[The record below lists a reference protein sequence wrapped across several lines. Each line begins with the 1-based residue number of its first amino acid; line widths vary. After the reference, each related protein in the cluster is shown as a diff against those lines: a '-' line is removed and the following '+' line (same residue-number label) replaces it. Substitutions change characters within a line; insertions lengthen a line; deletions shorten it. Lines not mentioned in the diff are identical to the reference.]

1 MGTSVHLPWW
11 SPTAHHQPCPP
22 PGDICRAQ
30 PCQILGMVELRAGS
44 LGAPQ
49 SLPPPQ
55 TCPLPLEVCGAEG
68 ETTLGLAPPR
78 QGLLGTHRRRGRE
91 IGCLMNVSCVYGE
104 PASYDNPDVSCLS
117 ASAKSNLLAK
127 SGSHHDAAHRGFNP
141 AARGSGRPPVH
152 GVCAGRDRP
161 SPLGLVPVHGQ
172 TQGAKLSPK
181 AATSW
186 AARAVMGVSLLVR
199 DGDLQDVVLC
209 GEAGRAQVGAGWED
223 VTLLSAHPC

>member
-1 MGTSVHLPWW
+1 MLKGRPHWGSPHL
-11 SPTAHHQPCPP
+11 
-22 PGDICRAQ
+22 GK
-30 PCQILGMVELRAGS
+30 
-44 LGAPQ
+44 
-49 SLPPPQ
+49 
-55 TCPLPLEVCGAEG
+55 
-68 ETTLGLAPPR
+68 
-78 QGLLGTHRRRGRE
+78 GLLGTHRRRGRE

-117 ASAKSNLLAK
+117 ASAKSHLLAK
-127 SGSHHDAAHRGFNP
+127 SGSHHNAAHRGFNP

-186 AARAVMGVSLLVR
+186 AARAVMGVSLPVR
-199 DGDLQDVVLC
+199 DGDVQDVVLC